1 MCKVGLLYQFVFE
14 LKLIWIVL
22 FQVFIKVLYLYD
34 MLCNIG
40 INNILFLVSDLDMY
54 QNFENFEF

>member
-40 INNILFLVSDLDMY
+40 INNILFLVSDLDIY